1 MDSTFKEIQPHP
13 NPIPSDHH
21 RKIELQSHA
30 DLTYLQ
36 QNLAKAAREKLDLHF
51 PSIHSSTKSAPPA
64 TIISLDGT
72 SSHPP
77 PEEQDNHNKPENN
90 STVEEDEDPL
100 RTRVRHLID
109 QFLQNTHTAAKPSI
123 SVNGID
129 ATSLSASSLPSCS
142 NPTPT
147 NPDPNALNSSPLTP
161 THEIEGIHYTHT
173 PFDPRLQKALS
184 TLHADL
190 ELLTAQVSKLR
201 REAPQSA
208 ARSYT
213 TNLTAA
219 TAADEQN
226 WLTEQ
231 TRLQN
236 EVHAGLDLAQMR
248 HGWNEDVK
256 EMYNRGTSQLAVL
269 SGATAGGNRD
279 EVERGDGMESMISLT
294 ETVGRVQRARNVAA
308 EFE

>member
-1 MDSTFKEIQPHP
+1 MDSALKEIQPNPH
-13 NPIPSDHH
+13 PIPSDHH

-51 PSIHSSTKSAPPA
+51 PPIHSTTKSAAAPA

-77 PEEQDNHNKPENN
+77 AEQPNHTNPESNTTTTD
-90 STVEEDEDPL
+90 EDEDPL

-109 QFLQNTHTAAKPSI
+109 QFLQKTHTAAQPSI

-129 ATSLSASSLPSCS
+129 ASSLTSSSPLPTCS
-142 NPTPT
+142 DPTPTT
-147 NPDPNALNSSPLTP
+147 NPDPTNSDSHTP

-173 PFDPRLQKALS
+173 PFDPSLQKTLS
-184 TLHADL
+184 TLHATL
-190 ELLTAQVSKLR
+190 ESLTAQVSKLR
-201 REAPQSA
+201 REAPQRSA
-208 ARSYT
+208 KHYT

-219 TAADEQN
+219 IAGDEHN
-226 WLTEQ
+226 WLAEQ
-231 TRLQN
+231 TRLQH
-236 EVHAGLDLAQMR
+236 EVHMGLNLVHMR

-256 EMYNRGTSQLAVL
+256 EMYDRGTSQLAVL
-269 SGATAGGNRD
+269 SGAGNRD
-279 EVERGDGMESMISLT
+279 KVETGDEMQGMISLT